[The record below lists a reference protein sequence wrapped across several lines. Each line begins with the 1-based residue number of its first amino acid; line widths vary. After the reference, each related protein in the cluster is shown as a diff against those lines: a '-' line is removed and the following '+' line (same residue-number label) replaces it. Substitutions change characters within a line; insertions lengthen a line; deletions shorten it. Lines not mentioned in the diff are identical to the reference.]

1 MKPSEFQKTIQCQFD
16 CLTKRVVKGTVK
28 NYEKE
33 LSRRSQKE
41 IPFCE
46 LPEMTVESF
55 STFDEYCMDKNIF
68 HICDTEI
75 RVLDEQLF
83 SILEK
88 LPEKKRDVI
97 LMFYFLGMSDTE
109 IAKSLKMS
117 RIASFKSRKQSLD
130 TMRGILKEN

>member
-1 MKPSEFQKTIQCQFD
+1 MTI
-16 CLTKRVVKGTVK
+16 
-28 NYEKE
+28 
-33 LSRRSQKE
+33 
-41 IPFCE
+41 
-46 LPEMTVESF
+46 ESF
-55 STFDEYCMDKNIF
+55 STLDEYCMDKNIF

-130 TMRGILKEN
+130 TMRGFLKEN